1 MAALKRGVWTA
12 ECQVEARRG
21 RIRAYRAHLRVAREG
36 LARSWADNEGRRPY
50 GAHQTGRWRL
60 VDPEDWRSP
69 AVPPRMSACTRMTRR
84 EIASQQTNTRFVW
97 RRIGLDG
104 KVLLLWRVNH
114 TDGSQSVTVTG
125 QNDKSKSWVWN
136 SFIVLVLVNVALYT
150 TNIVGSMM
158 NCLLYSSFPSCFGL
172 EHLYPISYFCLF

>member
-1 MAALKRGVWTA
+1 MYIQSFYPLVNVVALKRGVWTA

-21 RIRAYRAHLRVAREG
+21 RIRAYHAHLRVAREG

-60 VDPEDWRSP
+60 ADPEDWRSP
-69 AVPPRMSACTRMTRR
+69 AVPPKMSVCTRMTQR

-104 KVLLLWRVNH
+104 KVLLLWRVTH

-125 QNDKSKSWVWN
+125 QNDKSMSWVWTIP
-136 SFIVLVLVNVALYT
+136 SFY
-150 TNIVGSMM
+150 
-158 NCLLYSSFPSCFGL
+158 
-172 EHLYPISYFCLF
+172 